1 MKKILAIGAH
11 FDDVELAA
19 AGTLNYLSKKGAKV
33 FKITLTDNVTK
44 SKDLNLNVKFDS
56 SKKSSH
62 KACKILGVKEIQNEM
77 IKKCNYLKY
86 DTDLMQYLEKIIID
100 NEIDTVF
107 THYNEDANKDH
118 VACHEIATTAARH
131 CQNIMTFQ
139 SNFYFVNK
147 NFSPNFFVDI
157 SNNMKNKIKSLNC
170 YDSEHDRNNSL
181 FENTINRN
189 RVWGKGNGVKYAE
202 AFMPIKFLQ
211 KD

>member
-19 AGTLNYLSKKGAKV
+19 AGTLNYLSKKDAKV

-100 NEIDTVF
+100 NEIDTVSGNLTLDSSGGTVIVDDILQVTGAASAASLTLSTDLAVAHGGTGLSSF
-107 THYNEDANKDH
+107 T
-118 VACHEIATTAARH
+118 
-131 CQNIMTFQ
+131 
-139 SNFYFVNK
+139 
-147 NFSPNFFVDI
+147 
-157 SNNMKNKIKSLNC
+157 
-170 YDSEHDRNNSL
+170 
-181 FENTINRN
+181 
-189 RVWGKGNGVKYAE
+189 GKGVVGTNAGGSALTFLTSSLGTTGDMLQYNASGV
-202 AFMPIKFLQ
+202 PIVTNII
-211 KD
+211 DGGTY